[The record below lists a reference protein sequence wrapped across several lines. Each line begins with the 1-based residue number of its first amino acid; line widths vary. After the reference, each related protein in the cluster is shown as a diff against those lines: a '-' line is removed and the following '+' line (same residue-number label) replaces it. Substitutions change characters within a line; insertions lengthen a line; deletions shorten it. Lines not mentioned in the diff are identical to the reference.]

1 MTTATP
7 TKKKVKTPRPVR
19 TPVVLQMEAVECG
32 AASLGIILSYYGR
45 IVPLPELRRA
55 CGVSRDG
62 SKASNVIKA
71 AEFYGMKA
79 QGFKKQLES
88 LRELPPPY
96 IIFWHFNHFLVV
108 EGIKGDRV
116 FLNDPAQ
123 GRRTVS
129 WEEFDEGFTGVVLV
143 MTPGENF
150 VKGGVRPTIW
160 RGLWRRLQPSLLPL
174 FYCIVAGFLLV
185 LPQLAIP
192 VFSKVF
198 VDNILI
204 DGRTDWLRPLLL
216 GMGLTLLLRLFIRGL
231 QLLYLRRLK
240 VKMAVEM
247 SGKFLWHVLHLPV
260 SFYAQRF
267 AGEIS
272 ARVPLNDNVAAA
284 LSGNLTT
291 TVIDLVLAVIYAGVM
306 FAYNVPLTIVG
317 VTFALINIA
326 ALQLVARSRVEANMQ
341 LALAHGKVDGVGISG
356 LMSIETIKASG
367 LESDFFSRW
376 AGYYAK
382 AINIQNKLGI
392 LNQRLGVLPS
402 LLQSTANT
410 SVLLFGGLQVMDGKL
425 SIGDLVAFQ
434 SLLSSFLDPVNNLVS
449 FGNTLQDLEGDL
461 SRLDDVLQNPTD
473 ARPVV
478 TEVAG
483 KVARLQGY
491 VELRN
496 VTFGY
501 SRVSPPIIEN
511 FNLSLKPGQRVAL
524 VGASGSGKS
533 TVAKLVAG
541 LYEPWSGE
549 VLFDGVPRSEIPHYV
564 LTNSLSM
571 VEQEVFLFSG
581 TIKDNLTLWD
591 KTIPTADIVQAL
603 EDAVIYETVR
613 MVPGGL
619 DGELLEGGVNL
630 SGGQRQRLEIA
641 RALVT
646 NPSILILD
654 EATSALDTESE
665 FQIVQNLRRR
675 QCTCVVVAHRLSTI
689 RDCDEIIVFDRGKI
703 AQRGTHEE
711 LIAVPGVYR
720 DLLASE
726 EQGEDE

>member
-1 MTTATP
+1 MATKTP
-7 TKKKVKTPRPVR
+7 QKVKIPPPVKTP
-19 TPVVLQMEAVECG
+19 TLLQMEAVECG
-32 AASLGIILSYYGR
+32 AASLGIILAYYGR

-62 SKASNVIKA
+62 SKASNVLKA

-88 LRELPPPY
+88 LKELQPPY

-116 FLNDPAQ
+116 YLNDPAQ
-123 GRRTVS
+123 GRRSVS
-129 WEEFDEGFTGVVLV
+129 WQEFDEGFTGVVLV
-143 MTPGENF
+143 MVPGENF
-150 VKGGVRPTIW
+150 RKGGVKPTVW
-160 RGLWRRLQPSLLPL
+160 RGLWRRLKPSLVPL
-174 FYCIVAGFLLV
+174 FYCIIAGFLLV

-192 VFSKVF
+192 VFGKVF
-198 VDNILI
+198 VDSILI
-204 DGRTDWLRPLLL
+204 EGRTEWLRPLLL
-216 GMGLTLLLRLFIRGL
+216 GMGLTLLLRLLIRGL

-240 VKMAVEM
+240 IKMAVEM
-247 SGKFLWHVLHLPV
+247 SGKFLWHILHLPV

-272 ARVPLNDNVAAA
+272 ARVPLNDKVADV

-291 TVIDLVLAVIYAGVM
+291 TVIDLVLAVIYAAVM
-306 FAYNVPLTIVG
+306 FSYNVPLTIVG
-317 VTFALINIA
+317 VSFAIVNIT
-326 ALQLVARSRVEANMQ
+326 ALQVVSRSRVDANMQ
-341 LALAHGKVDGVGISG
+341 LAMAHGKVDGVGISG

-376 AGYYAK
+376 AGYYAR
-382 AINIQNKLGI
+382 AINIQNNLGV

-402 LLQSTANT
+402 TLQSTANT
-410 SVLLFGGLQVMDGKL
+410 ALLLFGGLQVMDGKL

-434 SLLSSFLDPVNNLVS
+434 SLLSSFLDPVNNLVG
-449 FGNTLQDLEGDL
+449 FGSTLQDLEGDL
-461 SRLDDVLQNPTD
+461 SRLDDVLQNPPDQRVEPTNITI
-473 ARPVV
+473 ATP
-478 TEVAG
+478 
-483 KVARLQGY
+483 RLQGTI
-491 VELRN
+491 ELRDI
-496 VTFGY
+496 TFGY
-501 SRVSPPIIEN
+501 SRVSPPIVEN
-511 FNLSLKPGQRVAL
+511 FNLLLRPGQRVAL

-549 VLFDGVPRSEIPHYV
+549 VLFDGLPRSAIPHHV
-564 LTNSLSM
+564 LTNSIAM
-571 VEQEVFLFSG
+571 VEQEVFLFGG
-581 TIKDNLTLWD
+581 TIRDNLTLWD
-591 KTIPTADIVQAL
+591 PTIPMGDILQAV
-603 EDAVIYETVR
+603 EDAVIFDTIR
-613 MVPGGL
+613 MIPGGL
-619 DGELLEGGVNL
+619 DAELLEGGVNL

-689 RDCDEIIVFDRGKI
+689 RDCDEIIVFDRGKV
-703 AQRGTHEE
+703 AQRGNHET
-711 LIAVPGVYR
+711 LISQPGVYR

-726 EQGEDE
+726 EASEDE

>member
-1 MTTATP
+1 MATKTP
-7 TKKKVKTPRPVR
+7 QKIKIPPPVKTP
-19 TPVVLQMEAVECG
+19 TLLQMEAVECG
-32 AASLGIILSYYGR
+32 AASLGIILAYYGR

-62 SKASNVIKA
+62 SKASNVLKA

-88 LRELPPPY
+88 LKELQPPY

-116 FLNDPAQ
+116 YLNDPAQ
-123 GRRTVS
+123 GRRSVS
-129 WEEFDEGFTGVVLV
+129 WQEFDEGFTGVVLV
-143 MTPGENF
+143 MVPGENF
-150 VKGGVRPTIW
+150 RKGGVKPTVW
-160 RGLWRRLQPSLLPL
+160 RGLWRRLKPSLVPL
-174 FYCIVAGFLLV
+174 FYCIIAGFLLV

-192 VFSKVF
+192 VFGKVF
-198 VDNILI
+198 VDSILI
-204 DGRTDWLRPLLL
+204 EGRTEWLRPLLL
-216 GMGLTLLLRLFIRGL
+216 GMGLTLLLRLLIRGL

-240 VKMAVEM
+240 IKMAVEM
-247 SGKFLWHVLHLPV
+247 SGKFLWHILHLPV

-272 ARVPLNDNVAAA
+272 ARVPLNDKVADV

-291 TVIDLVLAVIYAGVM
+291 TVIDLVLAVIYAAVM
-306 FAYNVPLTIVG
+306 FSYNVPLTIVG
-317 VTFALINIA
+317 VSFAIVNIT
-326 ALQLVARSRVEANMQ
+326 ALQIVSRSRVDANMQ
-341 LALAHGKVDGVGISG
+341 LAMAHGKVDGVGISG

-376 AGYYAK
+376 AGYYAR
-382 AINIQNKLGI
+382 AINIQNNLGV

-402 LLQSTANT
+402 TLQSTANT
-410 SVLLFGGLQVMDGKL
+410 ALLLFGGLQVMDGKL

-434 SLLSSFLDPVNNLVS
+434 SLLSSFLDPVNNLVG
-449 FGNTLQDLEGDL
+449 FGSTLQDLEGDL

-473 ARPVV
+473 QRVEPTNITIATP
-478 TEVAG
+478 
-483 KVARLQGY
+483 RLQGTI
-491 VELRN
+491 ELRDI
-496 VTFGY
+496 TFGY
-501 SRVSPPIIEN
+501 SRVSPPIVEN
-511 FNLSLKPGQRVAL
+511 FNLLLRPGQRVAL

-549 VLFDGVPRSEIPHYV
+549 VLFDGLPRSAIPHHV
-564 LTNSLSM
+564 LTNSIAM
-571 VEQEVFLFSG
+571 VEQEVFLFGG
-581 TIKDNLTLWD
+581 TIRDNLTLWD
-591 KTIPTADIVQAL
+591 STIPMGDILQAV
-603 EDAVIYETVR
+603 EDAVIFDTIR
-613 MVPGGL
+613 MIPGGL
-619 DGELLEGGVNL
+619 DAELLEGGVNL

-689 RDCDEIIVFDRGKI
+689 RDCDEIIVFDRGKVV
-703 AQRGTHEE
+703 QRGNHET
-711 LIAVPGVYR
+711 LISQPGVYR

-726 EQGEDE
+726 ETAEDE

>member
-1 MTTATP
+1 MATKTP
-7 TKKKVKTPRPVR
+7 QKVKIPRPVKTP
-19 TPVVLQMEAVECG
+19 TLLQMEAVECG
-32 AASLGIILSYYGR
+32 AASLGIILAYYGR

-62 SKASNVIKA
+62 SKASNVLKA

-88 LRELPPPY
+88 LKELQPPY

-116 FLNDPAQ
+116 YLNDPAQ
-123 GRRTVS
+123 GRRSVS
-129 WEEFDEGFTGVVLV
+129 WQEFDEGFTGVVLV
-143 MTPGENF
+143 MVPGENF
-150 VKGGVRPTIW
+150 RKGGVKPTVW
-160 RGLWRRLQPSLLPL
+160 RGLWRRLQPSLVPL
-174 FYCIVAGFLLV
+174 FYCILAGFLLV

-192 VFSKVF
+192 VFGKVF
-198 VDNILI
+198 VDSILI
-204 DGRTDWLRPLLL
+204 EGRTEWLRPLLL
-216 GMGLTLLLRLFIRGL
+216 GMGLTLLLRLLIRGL

-240 VKMAVEM
+240 IKMAVEM
-247 SGKFLWHVLHLPV
+247 SGKFLWHILHLPV

-272 ARVPLNDNVAAA
+272 ARVPLNDKVADV

-291 TVIDLVLAVIYAGVM
+291 TVIDLVLAVIYAAVM
-306 FAYNVPLTIVG
+306 FSYNVPLTIVG
-317 VTFALINIA
+317 VSFAIVNIT
-326 ALQLVARSRVEANMQ
+326 ALQVVSRSRVDANMQ
-341 LALAHGKVDGVGISG
+341 LAMAHGKVDGVGISG

-376 AGYYAK
+376 AGYYAR
-382 AINIQNKLGI
+382 AINIQNNLGV

-402 LLQSTANT
+402 TLQSTANT
-410 SVLLFGGLQVMDGKL
+410 ALLLFGGLQVMDGKL

-434 SLLSSFLDPVNNLVS
+434 SLLSSFLDPVNNLVG
-449 FGNTLQDLEGDL
+449 FGSTLQDLEGDL
-461 SRLDDVLQNPTD
+461 SRLDDVLQNPPDQRVEPTNITI
-473 ARPVV
+473 ATP
-478 TEVAG
+478 
-483 KVARLQGY
+483 RLQGTI
-491 VELRN
+491 ELRDI
-496 VTFGY
+496 TFGY
-501 SRVSPPIIEN
+501 SRVSPPIVEN
-511 FNLSLKPGQRVAL
+511 FNLLLRPGQRVAL

-549 VLFDGVPRSEIPHYV
+549 VLFDGLPRSAIPHHV
-564 LTNSLSM
+564 LTNSIAM
-571 VEQEVFLFSG
+571 VEQEVFLFGG
-581 TIKDNLTLWD
+581 TIRDNLTLWD
-591 KTIPTADIVQAL
+591 PTIPMGDILQAV
-603 EDAVIYETVR
+603 EDAVIFDTIR
-613 MVPGGL
+613 MIPGGL
-619 DGELLEGGVNL
+619 DAELLEGGVNL

-689 RDCDEIIVFDRGKI
+689 RDCDEIIVFDRGKV
-703 AQRGTHEE
+703 AQRGNHET
-711 LIAVPGVYR
+711 LINQPGVYR

-726 EQGEDE
+726 ETAEDE

>member
-1 MTTATP
+1 MATKTP
-7 TKKKVKTPRPVR
+7 QKIKIPPPVKTP
-19 TPVVLQMEAVECG
+19 TLLQMEAVECG
-32 AASLGIILSYYGR
+32 AASLGIILAYYGR

-62 SKASNVIKA
+62 SKASNVLKA

-88 LRELPPPY
+88 LKELQPPY

-116 FLNDPAQ
+116 YLNDPAQ
-123 GRRTVS
+123 GRRSVS
-129 WEEFDEGFTGVVLV
+129 WQEFDEGFTGVVLV
-143 MTPGENF
+143 MVPGENF
-150 VKGGVRPTIW
+150 RKGGVKPTVW
-160 RGLWRRLQPSLLPL
+160 RGLWRRLKPSLVPL
-174 FYCIVAGFLLV
+174 FYCIIAGFLLV

-192 VFSKVF
+192 VFGKVF
-198 VDNILI
+198 VDSILI
-204 DGRTDWLRPLLL
+204 EGRKEWLRPLLL
-216 GMGLTLLLRLFIRGL
+216 GMGLTLLLRLLVRGL

-240 VKMAVEM
+240 IKMAVEM
-247 SGKFLWHVLHLPV
+247 SGKFLWHILHLPV

-272 ARVPLNDNVAAA
+272 ARVPLNDKVADV

-291 TVIDLVLAVIYAGVM
+291 TVIDLVLAVIYAAVM
-306 FAYNVPLTIVG
+306 FSYNVPLTIVG
-317 VTFALINIA
+317 VSFGMVNIT
-326 ALQLVARSRVEANMQ
+326 ALQVVSRSRVDANMQ
-341 LALAHGKVDGVGISG
+341 LAMAHGKVDGVGISG

-376 AGYYAK
+376 AGYYAR
-382 AINIQNKLGI
+382 AINIQNNLGV

-402 LLQSTANT
+402 TLQSTANT
-410 SVLLFGGLQVMDGKL
+410 ALLLFGGLQVMDGKL

-434 SLLSSFLDPVNNLVS
+434 SLLSSFLDPVNNLVG
-449 FGNTLQDLEGDL
+449 FGSTLQDLEGDL
-461 SRLDDVLQNPTD
+461 SRLDDVLQNPPDQRVEPTNITI
-473 ARPVV
+473 ATP
-478 TEVAG
+478 
-483 KVARLQGY
+483 RLQGTI
-491 VELRN
+491 ELREI
-496 VTFGY
+496 TFGY
-501 SRVSPPIIEN
+501 SRVSPPIVEN
-511 FNLSLKPGQRVAL
+511 FNLLLQPGQRVAL

-533 TVAKLVAG
+533 TVAKLIAG

-549 VLFDGVPRSEIPHYV
+549 VLFDGLPRSAIPHHV
-564 LTNSLSM
+564 LTNSIAM
-571 VEQEVFLFSG
+571 VEQEVFLFGG
-581 TIKDNLTLWD
+581 TIRDNLTLWD
-591 KTIPTADIVQAL
+591 PTIPMGDILQAV
-603 EDAVIYETVR
+603 EDAVIFDTIR
-613 MVPGGL
+613 MIPGGL
-619 DGELLEGGVNL
+619 DAELLEGGVNL

-689 RDCDEIIVFDRGKI
+689 RDCDEIIVFDRGKV
-703 AQRGTHEE
+703 AQRGNHET
-711 LIAVPGVYR
+711 LINQPGVYR

-726 EQGEDE
+726 ETAEDE

>member
-1 MTTATP
+1 MKEK
-7 TKKKVKTPRPVR
+7 TKKPVKTPRPVK
-19 TPVVLQMEAVECG
+19 TPTLLQMEAVECG
-32 AASLGIILSYYGR
+32 AASLGIVLAYYGR

-62 SKASNVIKA
+62 SKASNVLKA
-71 AEFYGMKA
+71 AEFYGLKS
-79 QGFKKQLES
+79 QGFKKQLDS
-88 LRELPPPY
+88 LRELQPPY

-108 EGIKGDRV
+108 EGIKKDRV
-116 FLNDPAQ
+116 MLNDPAQ
-123 GRRTVS
+123 GRRSVS
-129 WEEFDEGFTGVVLV
+129 WQEFDEGFTGVVLV
-143 MTPGENF
+143 FSKGENF
-150 VKGGVRPTIW
+150 VKGGERPTIW
-160 RGLWRRLQPSLLPL
+160 KGLWHRLKPSLLPL
-174 FYCIVAGFLLV
+174 FYCISAGFLLV

-192 VFSKVF
+192 VFGKIF

-204 DGRTDWLRPLLL
+204 DGRVEWLRPLLL
-216 GMGLTLLLRLFIRGL
+216 GMGLTLLLRLLIRGL

-240 VKMAVEM
+240 IKMAVEM
-247 SGKFLWHVLHLPV
+247 SGKFLWHILHLPV

-272 ARVPLNDNVAAA
+272 ARVPLNDKVADV

-291 TVIDLVLAVIYAGVM
+291 TVIDLVLAVIYAAVM
-306 FAYNVPLTIVG
+306 FSYNVPLTIVG
-317 VTFALINIA
+317 VSFAMINIIV
-326 ALQLVARSRVEANMQ
+326 LQLVSRSRVDANMQ
-341 LALAHGKVDGVGISG
+341 LAMAHGKVDGVGISG

-376 AGYYAK
+376 AGYYAR
-382 AINIQNKLGI
+382 AINIQNNLGV
-392 LNQRLGVLPS
+392 LNQRLGVLPNT
-402 LLQSTANT
+402 LQSTANT
-410 SVLLFGGLQVMDGKL
+410 TLLLFGGLQVMDGKL

-449 FGNTLQDLEGDL
+449 FGSTLQDLEGDL
-461 SRLDDVLQNPTD
+461 SRLDDVLQNPSDRRAVEISIKTD
-473 ARPVV
+473 TP
-478 TEVAG
+478 
-483 KVARLQGY
+483 RLQGY

-496 VTFGY
+496 ITFGY
-501 SRVSPPIIEN
+501 SKVSPPIVEN
-511 FNLSLKPGQRVAL
+511 FNLILQPGERVAL

-549 VLFDGVPRSEIPHYV
+549 VLFDGKPRSEIPHHV
-564 LTNSLSM
+564 MTNSLAM
-571 VEQEVFLFSG
+571 VEQEVFLFGG
-581 TIKDNLTLWD
+581 TVRDNLTLWD
-591 KTIPTADIVQAL
+591 STIPMADILQAV
-603 EDAVIYETVR
+603 EDAVIFDTIR
-613 MVPGGL
+613 MIPGGL
-619 DGELLEGGVNL
+619 DAQLLEGGVNL

-689 RDCDEIIVFDRGKI
+689 RDCDEIIVFDRGKV
-703 AQRGTHEE
+703 AQRGTHDS
-711 LIAVPGVYR
+711 LITQPGVYQ

-726 EQGEDE
+726 EAQDE

>member
-1 MTTATP
+1 MATKTP
-7 TKKKVKTPRPVR
+7 QKVKIPRPVKTP
-19 TPVVLQMEAVECG
+19 TLLQMEAVECG
-32 AASLGIILSYYGR
+32 AASLGIILAYYGR

-62 SKASNVIKA
+62 SKASNVLKA

-88 LRELPPPY
+88 LKELQPPY

-116 FLNDPAQ
+116 YLNDPAQ
-123 GRRTVS
+123 GRRSVS
-129 WEEFDEGFTGVVLV
+129 WQEFDEGFTGVVLV
-143 MTPGENF
+143 MVPGENF
-150 VKGGVRPTIW
+150 RKGGVKPTVW
-160 RGLWRRLQPSLLPL
+160 RGLWRRLKPSLVPL
-174 FYCIVAGFLLV
+174 FYCIIAGFLLV

-192 VFSKVF
+192 VFGKVF
-198 VDNILI
+198 VDSILI
-204 DGRTDWLRPLLL
+204 EGRTEWLRPLLL
-216 GMGLTLLLRLFIRGL
+216 GMGLTLLLRLLIRGL

-240 VKMAVEM
+240 IKMAVEM
-247 SGKFLWHVLHLPV
+247 SGKFLWHILHLPV

-272 ARVPLNDNVAAA
+272 ARVPLNDKVADV

-291 TVIDLVLAVIYAGVM
+291 TVIDLVLAVIYAAVM
-306 FAYNVPLTIVG
+306 FSYNVPLTIVG
-317 VTFALINIA
+317 VSFAIVNIT
-326 ALQLVARSRVEANMQ
+326 ALQIVSRSRVDANMQ
-341 LALAHGKVDGVGISG
+341 LAMAHGKVDGVGISG

-376 AGYYAK
+376 AGYYAR
-382 AINIQNKLGI
+382 AINIQNNLGV

-402 LLQSTANT
+402 TLQSTANT
-410 SVLLFGGLQVMDGKL
+410 ALLLFGGLQVMDGKL

-434 SLLSSFLDPVNNLVS
+434 SLLSSFLDPVNNLVG
-449 FGNTLQDLEGDL
+449 FGSTLQDLEGDL
-461 SRLDDVLQNPTD
+461 SRLDDVLQNPPDRRVEPTNITI
-473 ARPVV
+473 ATP
-478 TEVAG
+478 
-483 KVARLQGY
+483 RLQGTI
-491 VELRN
+491 ELRDI
-496 VTFGY
+496 TFGY
-501 SRVSPPIIEN
+501 SRVSPPIVEN
-511 FNLSLKPGQRVAL
+511 FNLLLRPGQRVAL

-549 VLFDGVPRSEIPHYV
+549 VLFDGLPRSAIPHHV
-564 LTNSLSM
+564 LTNSIAM
-571 VEQEVFLFSG
+571 VEQEVFLFGG
-581 TIKDNLTLWD
+581 TIRDNLTLWD
-591 KTIPTADIVQAL
+591 PTIPMGDILQAV
-603 EDAVIYETVR
+603 EDAVIFDTIR
-613 MVPGGL
+613 MIPGGL
-619 DGELLEGGVNL
+619 DAELLEGGVNL

-689 RDCDEIIVFDRGKI
+689 RDCDEIIVFDRGKVV
-703 AQRGTHEE
+703 QRGNHET
-711 LIAVPGVYR
+711 LINQPGVYR

-726 EQGEDE
+726 ETAEDE

>member
-1 MTTATP
+1 MATKTP
-7 TKKKVKTPRPVR
+7 QKVKIPPPVKTP
-19 TPVVLQMEAVECG
+19 TLLQMEAVECG
-32 AASLGIILSYYGR
+32 AASLGIILAYYGR

-62 SKASNVIKA
+62 SKASNVLKA

-88 LRELPPPY
+88 LKELQPPY

-116 FLNDPAQ
+116 YLNDPAQ
-123 GRRTVS
+123 GRRSVS
-129 WEEFDEGFTGVVLV
+129 WQEFDEGFTGVVLV
-143 MTPGENF
+143 MVPGENF
-150 VKGGVRPTIW
+150 RKGGVKPTVW
-160 RGLWRRLQPSLLPL
+160 RGLWRRLKPSLVPL
-174 FYCIVAGFLLV
+174 FYCIIAGFLLV

-192 VFSKVF
+192 VFGKVF
-198 VDNILI
+198 VDSILI
-204 DGRTDWLRPLLL
+204 EGRTEWLRPLLL
-216 GMGLTLLLRLFIRGL
+216 GMGLTLLLRLLIRGL

-240 VKMAVEM
+240 IKMAVEM
-247 SGKFLWHVLHLPV
+247 SGKFLWHILHLPV

-272 ARVPLNDNVAAA
+272 ARVPLNDKVADV

-291 TVIDLVLAVIYAGVM
+291 TVIDLVLAVIYAAVM
-306 FAYNVPLTIVG
+306 FSYNVPLTIVG
-317 VTFALINIA
+317 VSFAIVNIT
-326 ALQLVARSRVEANMQ
+326 ALQVVSRSRVDANMQ
-341 LALAHGKVDGVGISG
+341 LAMAHGKVDGVGISG

-376 AGYYAK
+376 AGYYAR
-382 AINIQNKLGI
+382 AINIQNNLGV

-402 LLQSTANT
+402 TLQSTANT
-410 SVLLFGGLQVMDGKL
+410 ALLLFGGLQVMDGKL

-434 SLLSSFLDPVNNLVS
+434 SLLSSFLDPVNNLVG
-449 FGNTLQDLEGDL
+449 FGSTLQDLEGDL
-461 SRLDDVLQNPTD
+461 SRLDDVLQNPPDQRVEPTNITI
-473 ARPVV
+473 ATP
-478 TEVAG
+478 
-483 KVARLQGY
+483 RLQGTI
-491 VELRN
+491 ELRDI
-496 VTFGY
+496 TFGY
-501 SRVSPPIIEN
+501 SRVSPPIVEN
-511 FNLSLKPGQRVAL
+511 FNLLLRPGQRVAL

-549 VLFDGVPRSEIPHYV
+549 VLFDGLPRSAIPHHV
-564 LTNSLSM
+564 LTNSIAM
-571 VEQEVFLFSG
+571 VEQEVFLFGG
-581 TIKDNLTLWD
+581 TIRDNLTLWD
-591 KTIPTADIVQAL
+591 PTIPMGDILQAV
-603 EDAVIYETVR
+603 EDAVIFDTIR
-613 MVPGGL
+613 MIPGGL
-619 DGELLEGGVNL
+619 DAELLEGGVNL

-689 RDCDEIIVFDRGKI
+689 RDCDEIIVFDRGKVV
-703 AQRGTHEE
+703 QRGNHET
-711 LIAVPGVYR
+711 LINQPGVYR

-726 EQGEDE
+726 ETAEDE